1 MKKISVMMFFF
12 VCLFG
17 CAMFKV
23 YYSYNV
29 SVKNIGDIKL
39 RDIEITSDHGFW
51 YRTGYLSKDAAK
63 TLGGLKSAQPNG
75 IYTIVVERMNK
86 EKFKDVVDLH
96 GEIGK
101 GFRGEIIFLIDGS
114 NKVTYKLEQ

>member
-1 MKKISVMMFFF
+1 MKKISIITFFF
-12 VCLFG
+12 LCLIG
-17 CAMFKV
+17 CAMFKI
-23 YYSYNV
+23 YYDYNV

-63 TLGGLKSAQPNG
+63 TLGGLKRAQPNG
-75 IYTIVVERMNK
+75 IYTIIVEQMNK
-86 EKFKDVVDLH
+86 EKFKYVVDLH
-96 GEIGK
+96 GEIGR
-101 GFRGEIIFLIDGS
+101 GFRGKIIFLVDGS

>member
-1 MKKISVMMFFF
+1 MKKISVMMFFG

-23 YYSYNV
+23 Y
-29 SVKNIGDIKL
+29 IGDIKL

-63 TLGGLKSAQPNG
+63 TLGGLKRAQPNG
-75 IYTIVVERMNK
+75 IYTIVVERINK

-101 GFRGEIIFLIDGS
+101 GFRGEIIFLVDGS